1 MSNMDD
7 KFCEYNSDI
16 EEEIRQPDIVY
27 TDRLIDYRNE
37 EDIEMEKIINESI
50 AMAEKNSEEQINALI
65 EEMNIRK
72 QKFSDILL
80 KFKKIIKYDKDIK
93 DIFDFIEFIIGNYID
108 MQIEFYTYDKETYNK
123 IFNIK
128 LLKQIRLTDY
138 EINLLREIIIFE
150 DN

>member
-50 AMAEKNSEEQINALI
+50 VMAEKNSEEQINALI

-138 EINLLREIIIFE
+138 EINLLREIILFE